1 MNIFTS
7 FTQKYQFMKTNVLIF
22 VISIIMATGCTTSER
37 DQNPLLTDYGTPFN
51 VPPFDKIK
59 PEHFMPAFE
68 KAFTEQQAEIDDI
81 VNNSEAP
88 TFENTIEAYEFSGQ
102 LLIQVNRVFV
112 NANSSNTNDE
122 IQSIAREV
130 SPKKS
135 QHDDNILLNPD
146 LFQRIRTVYDQRDA
160 LDLNPEQ
167 LRLLEETHKRF
178 IRGGAALAPEKQDRL
193 REINQ
198 QLASLT
204 LQFGQNILGEINA
217 FRLVVD
223 KEEDLSG
230 LPQSVVDVAAEKASA
245 QGLEGQWVFTL
256 HNPSV
261 MPFLQNADNR
271 DLRKVMQQA
280 YINRG
285 NNDNEFDNKEIIG
298 QIVNL
303 RLEKAQLLGYDNHAS
318 YVLEENMAKD
328 VETVQ
333 GFLNQLWEAVL
344 AISKMEAYDLQAMM
358 DAEGHDFRLEQW
370 DWRYYAE
377 KVRKE
382 KYDIDEEEIR
392 QYFELN
398 TVREGVFDVVGK
410 LWGLQFKLRDDI
422 PVYHPDAQAYE
433 VLEADGKHVGILYMD
448 FHPRESKRGGAWM
461 NSYRIQHVDRN
472 GAYIHPVITIVCNFS
487 PPVGGQPAL
496 LTYDE
501 MTTFFHE
508 FGHALHGLM
517 SDVTYQSLAG
527 TQVSRDFV
535 ELPSQVMENWAK
547 EPEIMMTFAKHHK
560 TGEPMPQELMDKIK
574 ASGYFNQGFDNVEF
588 IASALLDMEYHTI
601 TQPFR
606 DDELKQVASI
616 VDERTIQNSGLIL
629 EIHFRHGSTHFNH
642 IFSGGYSAGYYSYIW
657 SGMLDTD
664 VYEAFRETGD
674 FFDQETAISFRKNIL
689 ERGNTKD
696 AMEMFVNFRGRE
708 PVIEP
713 LLRQR
718 GILK

>member
-1 MNIFTS
+1 
-7 FTQKYQFMKTNVLIF
+7 MKTNVLIF
-22 VISIIMATGCTTSER
+22 VISIIMAAGCTTSEM
-37 DQNPLLTDYGTPFN
+37 DENPLLTDYGTPFN
-51 VPPFDKIK
+51 VPPFEKIK

-68 KAFTEQQAEIDDI
+68 KAFAEQQAEIDDI
-81 VNNSEAP
+81 VNNSETP
-88 TFENTIEAYEFSGQ
+88 TFENTIEAYEYSGQ

-122 IQSIAREV
+122 IQAIAREV

-204 LQFGQNILGEINA
+204 LQFGQNILGEING

-245 QGLEGQWVFTL
+245 DGLEGKWVFTL

-303 RLEKAQLLGYDNHAS
+303 RLEKANLLEYDSHAS
-318 YVLEENMAKD
+318 YVLENNMAKD

-333 GFLNQLWEAVL
+333 GFLNRLWESVL
-344 AISKMEAYDLQAMM
+344 AISKKEAYDLQSMI

-377 KVRKE
+377 RVRKE

-398 TVREGVFDVVGK
+398 TVRDGVFDVVGK
-410 LWGLQFKLRDDI
+410 LWGLQFKLRNDI

-472 GAYIHPVITIVCNFS
+472 GEYIHPVITIVCNFS
-487 PPVGGQPAL
+487 PPVGGQPSL

-501 MTTFFHE
+501 MSTFFHE

-547 EPEIMMTFAKHHK
+547 EPEIMLTFAKHHK
-560 TGEPMPQELMDKIK
+560 TGEPMPEELMDKIK

-601 TQPFR
+601 TQPFQ
-606 DDELKQVASI
+606 DDDLKQVASI
-616 VDERTIQNSGLIL
+616 VDERTIQNSGLIP
-629 EIHFRHGSTHFNH
+629 EIHFRHGSTHFSH